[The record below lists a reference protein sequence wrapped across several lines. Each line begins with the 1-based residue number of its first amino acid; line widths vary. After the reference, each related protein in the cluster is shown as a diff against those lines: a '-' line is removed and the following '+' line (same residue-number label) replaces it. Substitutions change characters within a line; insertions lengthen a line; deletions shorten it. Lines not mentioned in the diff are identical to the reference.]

1 MGRPAWCRIV
11 ERLNAQQV
19 EWGNAFED
27 PLWLYPQNA
36 VWSAKTNEYKLR
48 EGHIARVY
56 QMAEAAYGGQ
66 YKNKDGKSTT
76 YNEEKKERQI
86 QEVVAWTIECVARND
101 IITIFDIRR
110 YY

>member
-1 MGRPAWCRIV
+1 
-11 ERLNAQQV
+11 
-19 EWGNAFED
+19 
-27 PLWLYPQNA
+27 
-36 VWSAKTNEYKLR
+36 
-48 EGHIARVY
+48 
-56 QMAEAAYGGQ
+56 MAEAAYGDQ

-110 YY
+110 C